1 MAAIRAKCVHPVCRR
16 QPELTLTVPDEAQV
30 CGMPAESAAAVL
42 AWICPTADS
51 NWGRNI
57 GPTAFPTLSC
67 CHSGTK
73 NARKKQRLV
82 RPVSVGAGCNA
93 AVALTTTG
101 PAPEATTPRCI
112 RHDPVREESCAR
124 LRTGCCTGRENI
136 RCHPPAKAC
145 PGLAAGPSTDT
156 SEDFLAGLRPAR
168 LADLIT
174 ADFPSRERKT
184 RILPS
189 RVMRA
194 ILLQTRH
201 PRRA

>member
-1 MAAIRAKCVHPVCRR
+1 M
-16 QPELTLTVPDEAQV
+16 
-30 CGMPAESAAAVL
+30 
-42 AWICPTADS
+42 
-51 NWGRNI
+51 
-57 GPTAFPTLSC
+57 
-67 CHSGTK
+67 
-73 NARKKQRLV
+73 

-93 AVALTTTG
+93 AAAMTTTG

-112 RHDPVREESCAR
+112 RHDPMREESCAR

-145 PGLAAGPSTDT
+145 PGRAAGLSTDT

-168 LADLIT
+168 LADLIA

-189 RVMRA
+189 RVTRA
-194 ILLQTRH
+194 ILLQTATCAVRKLNH
-201 PRRA
+201 IQRCPLLKLWQRTRSFAKRIALLRWGVSGTPKAAACLKRLVMPPMPI